1 MRRGEKGG
9 GARLGGGWDMEMGL
23 GGLAV
28 ELAWVAM
35 TRWVDTG
42 I

>member
-1 MRRGEKGG
+1 LNEERKEG
-9 GARLGGGWDMEMGL
+9 GARLGGMGFGDGI

-28 ELAWVAM
+28 ELGWAAM
-35 TRWVDTG
+35 TRWDDTG